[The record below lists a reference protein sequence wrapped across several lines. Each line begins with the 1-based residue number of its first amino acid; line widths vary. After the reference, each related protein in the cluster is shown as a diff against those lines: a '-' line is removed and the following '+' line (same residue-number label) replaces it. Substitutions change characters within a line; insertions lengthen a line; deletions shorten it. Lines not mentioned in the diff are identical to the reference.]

1 LQIATKR
8 ADSRRT
14 ASFHKERASTVAALS
29 ELAAEVQKQRTVAT
43 VLETAGQGVLRLG
56 MRLYAF
62 EVRDDDLVLHSLAT
76 ARSRL
81 AAIEGRIG
89 RPLKGLRAPISEVP
103 LAAEVVRGRRVV
115 HRQDLDLFHSFLRA
129 ATDFEPAEL
138 DASPATAGINNGVLA
153 PLFVREEP
161 WGLLGIVSPTLT
173 GDDADAVAFFATHLG
188 SALEV
193 AESIEALARMNRELA
208 TCQEDLARAHADLIE
223 RERLSTLGEVAT
235 VAAQEIR
242 NPLCVLFNSI
252 GGLREF
258 VEAGAPAEKL
268 ADAKTFASMARE
280 ELERLESVVSDLLE
294 LARPHPPALRVGSVL
309 PVLESV
315 AAATAPDGRVCLEV
329 TGELPPLEFDPM
341 FLQQALLNLVL
352 NGLQAIA
359 KDGTV
364 TLRACAADVDGSSFV
379 RIDVCDD
386 GMGIPADVRASIF
399 EPFFTTKPSA
409 TGLGL
414 AVVKRVVDTHG
425 GHLAVES
432 GPRGTTFR
440 VMLPSV

>member
-1 LQIATKR
+1 
-8 ADSRRT
+8 
-14 ASFHKERASTVAALS
+14 
-29 ELAAEVQKQRTVAT
+29 
-43 VLETAGQGVLRLG
+43 
-56 MRLYAF
+56 
-62 EVRDDDLVLHSLAT
+62 
-76 ARSRL
+76 
-81 AAIEGRIG
+81 
-89 RPLKGLRAPISEVP
+89 
-103 LAAEVVRGRRVV
+103 
-115 HRQDLDLFHSFLRA
+115 
-129 ATDFEPAEL
+129 
-138 DASPATAGINNGVLA
+138 
-153 PLFVREEP
+153 
-161 WGLLGIVSPTLT
+161 
-173 GDDADAVAFFATHLG
+173 
-188 SALEV
+188 
-193 AESIEALARMNRELA
+193 
-208 TCQEDLARAHADLIE
+208 
-223 RERLSTLGEVAT
+223 
-235 VAAQEIR
+235 
-242 NPLCVLFNSI
+242 VLFTSI